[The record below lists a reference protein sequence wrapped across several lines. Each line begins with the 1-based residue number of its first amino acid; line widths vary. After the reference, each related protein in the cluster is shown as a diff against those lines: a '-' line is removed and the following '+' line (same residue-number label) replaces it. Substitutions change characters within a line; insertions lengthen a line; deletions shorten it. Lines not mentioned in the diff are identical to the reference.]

1 MGGIL
6 PKYFKSEWSFAQ
18 LRITDGGRAICAF
31 NEDASTL
38 IAVTTDGQYY
48 ISEIPKGGGECE
60 IKDKRHLIND
70 SQLKWARQLTFYVF
84 KLYLLVINNYTY
96 INLLEMTHLKQWAHI
111 INMRALSNSQ
121 LS

>member
-1 MGGIL
+1 MTLIQKKSELIFLISTFSLSFMGGIL

-48 ISEIPKGGGECE
+48 ISDIPKNGGECY
-60 IKDKRHLIND
+60 IKDKKHLIHD
-70 SQLKWARQLTFYVF
+70 SSP
-84 KLYLLVINNYTY
+84 N
-96 INLLEMTHLKQWAHI
+96 
-111 INMRALSNSQ
+111 
-121 LS
+121 

>member
-1 MGGIL
+1 MRMKKSKKRMVQSKTKSTCKYLLTIYILVISLTLLFRLSFMGGIL

-70 SQLKWARQLTFYVF
+70 S
-84 KLYLLVINNYTY
+84 
-96 INLLEMTHLKQWAHI
+96 
-111 INMRALSNSQ
+111 
-121 LS
+121 

>member
-48 ISEIPKGGGECE
+48 ISDIPKNGGECE
-60 IKDKRHLIND
+60 IKDRKHLIND
-70 SQLKWARQLTFYVF
+70 STL
-84 KLYLLVINNYTY
+84 N
-96 INLLEMTHLKQWAHI
+96 
-111 INMRALSNSQ
+111 
-121 LS
+121 